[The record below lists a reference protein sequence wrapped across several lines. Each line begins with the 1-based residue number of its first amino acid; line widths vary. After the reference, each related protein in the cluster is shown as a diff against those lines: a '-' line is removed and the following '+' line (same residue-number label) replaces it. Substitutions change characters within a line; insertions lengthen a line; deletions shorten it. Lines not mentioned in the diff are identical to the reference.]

1 MVRIEIEID
10 FELRD
15 YLTILLVR
23 AGSNGSE

>member
-15 YLTILLVR
+15 YLTILLVQT
-23 AGSNGSE
+23 GGNGSE

>member
-15 YLTILLVR
+15 YLTIVLVR
-23 AGSNGSE
+23 TGGNGSE